1 MNTQYLPASE
11 TLSALVDGELSL
23 GAYLSELDA
32 PLEAGHSHSDW
43 NAYQVIGQVLKG
55 AIAPGEAGGADV
67 AFLQRLNT
75 RLLNEKMTPAAS
87 RGAPVVSIVTLPT
100 SRHLAANDGQY
111 RWKLLAGFA
120 TLGAVV
126 AVTWSLLGGAGGF
139 GESGGPQLARNL
151 ITNPLPDQ
159 VLVASPIGPMV
170 RDARLEE
177 LMAAHKQLGGT
188 SLQAPSGF
196 LRNAGFE
203 NSPNSQR

>member
-11 TLSALVDGELSL
+11 TLSALVDGELGL

-32 PLEAGHSHSDW
+32 PLEAGHSHSNW

-55 AIAPGEAGGADV
+55 AIAPGETGGADV
-67 AFLQRLNT
+67 AFLERLNT
-75 RLLNEKMTPAAS
+75 RLINEKVAPAAS

-100 SRHLAANDGQY
+100 ARHLAANDGQY

-126 AVTWSLLGGAGGF
+126 AVTWSLLGGAVGF
-139 GESGGPQLARNL
+139 GESGSPQLARSQ
-151 ITNPLPDQ
+151 ITNPLPEQ
-159 VLVASPIGPMV
+159 ILVASPAGPMV
-170 RDARLEE
+170 RDAKLEE
-177 LMAAHKQLGGT
+177 LLAAHKQLGGT

-203 NSPNSQR
+203 NSQNSQR